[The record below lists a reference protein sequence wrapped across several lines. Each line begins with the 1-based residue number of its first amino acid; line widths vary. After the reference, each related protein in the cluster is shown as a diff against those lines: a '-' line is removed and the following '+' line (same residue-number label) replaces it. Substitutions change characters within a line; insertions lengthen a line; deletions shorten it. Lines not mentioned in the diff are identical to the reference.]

1 MSADENIIQQ
11 QGAGPC
17 FEKQIAV
24 IGIIC
29 ATMGVLEKPSQG
41 FTPTEQPRPS
51 HHLQGHGQEAEPKR
65 CQSLVETPF
74 GILVLGK
81 IKAIFVGRGLGRI
94 PRCDWVS
101 PSELRG

>member
-24 IGIIC
+24 IGFSC
-29 ATMGVLEKPSQG
+29 ATMGMLEEPREG
-41 FTPTEQPRPS
+41 FTPTE
-51 HHLQGHGQEAEPKR
+51 EPKR
-65 CQSLVETPF
+65 CHSLVETPL

-81 IKAIFVGRGLGRI
+81 IKPIFVVGRGLRRI
-94 PRCDWVS
+94 PMV
-101 PSELRG
+101 